1 MNELDCCQTRPLLVE
16 YSDGELPSEQA
27 GAIDRHLKG
36 CPECRAQLE
45 RLKASLTF
53 AKEIWAEPVEGLLAP
68 MPERRPSSRRG
79 RIALTAAAAA
89 ALLLALFA
97 WQHFA
102 KDHSPLAVEEPPP
115 GSIPKEDSAIAPIPE
130 DAGARSEEDLLAWID
145 RTERCAR
152 LRTSVG
158 ILECSPSLSAY
169 AEDARHYLA
178 TTYGDLPP
186 SNPVKENPANSQEES
201 L

>member
-27 GAIDRHLKG
+27 DAIDRHLKG
-36 CPECRAQLE
+36 CPECRAQLD
-45 RLKASLTF
+45 RLRASLAF

-68 MPERRPSSRRG
+68 MPERRPSLRWR
-79 RIALTAAAAA
+79 RIAMTAAA

-102 KDHSPLAVEEPPP
+102 KNGTPQAVEEQPP
-115 GSIPKEDSAIAPIPE
+115 GSVPIPE
-130 DAGARSEEDLLAWID
+130 NAETRSEEDLLAWID

-152 LRTSVG
+152 LRTSMG
-158 ILECSPSLSAY
+158 ILECSPSLSSY
-169 AEDARHYLA
+169 AEDARRYLA

-186 SNPVKENPANSQEES
+186 SDPVKENPANSLEES